1 MLLFGFQVEDAAK
14 PGGQESVKNQEVSSE
29 SFTGDYLLETNTAK
43 NFSLCIE
50 FLPVQ
55 CNLSFAFFS
64 LFWSPTWLL
73 ISYLSGDDKPGKV

>member
-14 PGGQESVKNQEVSSE
+14 PGGQGSVEHQEVSSE
-29 SFTGDYLLETNTAK
+29 LFIGDYLLDTDMAK

-55 CNLSFAFFS
+55 CNPSFAFFS

-73 ISYLSGDDKPGKV
+73 ISCLSGDDTPGKV